1 MKSITSLRK
10 KMLILTIHMMISMI
24 ILSGTL
30 IIPVTAATTTV
41 KVDPL
46 SQTKSIG
53 STFTVNVF
61 CVPAQSIKSYEL
73 KVVFN
78 PSLIKA
84 NSVTKGNIFNGYTTF
99 FNAGTIDNTAGT
111 ISNIYNVILGT
122 GSVSSSGTF
131 VTISFTAKS
140 TLGTSSIKLSNVGVT
155 NNIGYIP
162 ISITNGSVQIIQ
174 GASSPNNPPIYE
186 SVVPA
191 NKSTNIPISTSSLS
205 ISIRDPNGDDFNYTI
220 QTRPNVGSVAV
231 HGTHNGTKQCT
242 ISGLNYAT
250 TYRWYVNTTDGT
262 TWKRSWYTFTTASAP
277 SNNLFSLSG
286 ILPSNGSRSTPIST
300 SALAVTIQNSKG
312 HPFNYYIK
320 TSPLI
325 GSTSGVNRYN
335 GSKACSISN
344 LDYSTTYYW
353 YVSCKDVT
361 NGQWVNRTFW
371 FTTESNNPGG
381 DPPGGGGSPPS
392 EDEIPSLENTP
403 PNPPATPTGPT
414 YIQAGTNNYFTSSAF
429 DPDND
434 TIRLRFDW
442 GDGTFSDWTSDVISN
457 VSVSISHLWTNISS
471 YNISV
476 IAQDEHGLNSSWSN
490 TFNVTIAQAG
500 AEDKQA
506 IVEIIA
512 SSDNISTNQSIQFDA
527 SYCYVPDSTIVSY
540 QWEFG
545 DGKTST
551 GKKTAYSYTAPGQ
564 YEVTLTIMDNS
575 GETYNNKVIVSVA
588 TGAEVI
594 AQSTM
599 SFLSILI
606 TSGLIG
612 IVFILILILIL
623 LARGTT
629 ILHKGKRYLLYSL
642 KWIRRIIA
650 DIVTELATLAHPK
663 TIKPKPKP
671 KNTISH
677 IRENK
682 PISPPMHYAQMENY
696 TKNVDDMFL
705 QKIHDMIDSL

>member
-1 MKSITSLRK
+1 MRSKTNLRK
-10 KMLILTIHMMISMI
+10 KKLILAIQMIISMV

-30 IIPVTAATTTV
+30 IIPVGAAVTTV

-46 SQTKSIG
+46 SQTV
-53 STFTVNVF
+53 STGKTFSVNVL
-61 CVPAQSIKSYEL
+61 CVPVQSIKSYEL
-73 KVVFN
+73 KVVYN

-84 NSVTKGNIFNGYTTF
+84 NSVTKGNIFNGYSTF

-111 ISNIYNVILGT
+111 ISNIYNVILGS

-131 VTISFTAKS
+131 ITISFTAKS
-140 TLGTSSIKLSNVGVT
+140 TVGTSTIKLNNVGVT

-174 GASSPNNPPIYE
+174 GTSSSNPPIYE
-186 SVVPA
+186 SMVPA

-205 ISIRDPNGDDFNYTI
+205 LTIRDPNGDDFNYSI

-242 ISGLNYAT
+242 ISGLKYDT
-250 TYRWYVNTTDGT
+250 TYRWYANATDGT

-277 SNNLFSLSG
+277 SGNLFSLSG
-286 ILPSNGSRSTPIST
+286 IIPGDRYRSIPIST
-300 SALAVTIQNSKG
+300 STLTITIQNSKG

-320 TSPLI
+320 TSPTI
-325 GSTSGVNRYN
+325 GSTTGGNKYN
-335 GSKACSISN
+335 GTKTCSISN
-344 LDYSTTYYW
+344 LAYSTTYNW

-361 NGQWVNRTFW
+361 TGQWANQSYS
-371 FTTESNNPGG
+371 FTTESNNPSGG
-381 DPPGGGGSPPS
+381 DPVGGGGGSSSPENELPPI
-392 EDEIPSLENTP
+392 DDTP
-403 PNPPATPTGPT
+403 PNLPVTPTGPT
-414 YIQAGTNNYFTSSAF
+414 YIQVGTNNYFTTSAF

-434 TIRLRFDW
+434 TFRLRFDW
-442 GDGTFSDWTSDVISN
+442 GDGTFSDWTSNITSN
-457 VSVSISHLWTNISS
+457 VSISLSHVWTNVSS

-490 TFNVTIAQAG
+490 ALNVTISQAE
-500 AEDKQA
+500 ADQA
-506 IVEIIA
+506 IVAIVS
-512 SSDNISTNQSIQFDA
+512 SSDTISTNESVQFDA

-545 DGKTST
+545 DGKTSS
-551 GKKTAYSYTAPGQ
+551 GKKTAYSYTTPGQ
-564 YEVTLTIMDNS
+564 YEVTLTIMDNT
-575 GETYNNKVIVSVA
+575 GETYNNKVVVTVA
-588 TGAEVI
+588 NDAEVL
-594 AQSTM
+594 AQGTM
-599 SFLSILI
+599 SFLPILI

-612 IVFILILILIL
+612 IVFILIMILIL

-629 ILHKGKRYLLYSL
+629 ILQIGKRYLLYGR

-650 DIVTELATLAHPK
+650 DIITELATIRYPK
-663 TIKPKPKP
+663 IMKHGSKQ
-671 KNTISH
+671 KNAISH
-677 IRENK
+677 IKENK
-682 PISPPMHYAQMENY
+682 PINPPVHYTQMENY

-705 QKIHDMIDSL
+705 QKIHDKIDSL

>member
-1 MKSITSLRK
+1 
-10 KMLILTIHMMISMI
+10 MLIITVQMI
-24 ILSGTL
+24 ITMILISGTL
-30 IIPVTAATTTV
+30 VIPVDAATTSV

-46 SQTKSIG
+46 NQTV
-53 STFTVNVF
+53 STGKTFNVNVL

-84 NSVTKGNIFNGYTTF
+84 NSVTKGNIFNGYSTY

-111 ISNIYNVILGT
+111 ISNIYNVILGS

-131 VTISFTAKS
+131 ITISFTAKS
-140 TLGTSSIKLSNVGVT
+140 TIGTSSIKLNNVGVT

-162 ISITNGSVQIIQ
+162 ITITNGSVQIIQ
-174 GASSPNNPPIYE
+174 ASTPNPPIYE
-186 SVVPA
+186 SVIPA

-205 ISIRDPNGDDFNYTI
+205 LTIRDPNGDAFNYTV
-220 QTRPNVGSVAV
+220 QTRPNVGSVSV

-242 ISGLNYAT
+242 ISGLKYDT
-250 TYRWYVNTTDGT
+250 TYRWYVNATDGT
-262 TWKRSWYTFTTASAP
+262 ASKRSWYSFTTAPAP
-277 SNNLFSLSG
+277 SGNLFIFSG
-286 ILPSNGSRSTPIST
+286 IIPGDGSRSIPIST
-300 SALAVTIQNSKG
+300 STLSVTIQNSKG
-312 HPFNYYIK
+312 HSFNYNIK
-320 TSPLI
+320 TSPTI
-325 GSTSGVNRYN
+325 GSTSGVNKYN
-335 GSKACSISN
+335 GTKTCTISN
-344 LDYSTTYYW
+344 LAYSTTYYW

-361 NGQWVNRTFW
+361 NGQWANQSYS

-381 DPPGGGGSPPS
+381 GDPQGGGGNASSP
-392 EDEIPSLENTP
+392 ENEIPSIQNTP

-429 DPDND
+429 DADND

-442 GDGTFSDWTSDVISN
+442 GDGSYSDWTSTVTSN
-457 VSVSISHLWTNISS
+457 VSVSISHLWTNVSS

-476 IAQDEHGLNSSWSN
+476 IAQDEHGFNSSWSN
-490 TFNVTIAQAG
+490 TFNVTIAQA
-500 AEDKQA
+500 ETKQA
-506 IVEIIA
+506 IVEII
-512 SSDNISTNQSIQFDA
+512 SYPDNISTNQSIQFDA

-540 QWEFG
+540 HWEFG

-551 GKKTAYSYTAPGQ
+551 GKKTAYSYTTPGQ
-564 YEVTLTIMDNS
+564 YEVTLTITDNS
-575 GETYNNKVIVSVA
+575 GETYNNKVIVTVA
-588 TGAEVI
+588 TGAEVF
-594 AQSTM
+594 AQSSM

-629 ILHKGKRYLLYSL
+629 ILQKGRGYLLYGL
-642 KWIRRIIA
+642 KWMKRIIA
-650 DIVTELATLAHPK
+650 DIISELATLAHPK
-663 TIKPKPKP
+663 TTKLEPTPE
-671 KNTISH
+671 NTISH
-677 IRENK
+677 IKENK
-682 PISPPMHYAQMENY
+682 PISTPVHYVQPENY
-696 TKNVDDMFL
+696 SNNVDDMFL